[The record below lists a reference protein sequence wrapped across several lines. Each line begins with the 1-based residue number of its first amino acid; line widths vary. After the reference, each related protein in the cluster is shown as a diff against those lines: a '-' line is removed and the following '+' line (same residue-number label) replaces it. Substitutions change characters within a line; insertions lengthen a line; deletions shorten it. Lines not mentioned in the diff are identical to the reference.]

1 MAAAHVPELRI
12 GVVRGESTTDAVA
25 LDARYR
31 LLATAGV
38 PTTDAIG
45 DDVAAAI
52 RAIVADGA
60 VDPETVRWVMF
71 GTGHVLE
78 DVAAAQDVCRVAV
91 VRIGG
96 PLTTSVP
103 PLATW
108 PPALRAA
115 VSAGEIVVDGGSEYD
130 GRTTVALDADAIARF
145 LVAVGDRAQA
155 IAISGVFAPV
165 SPAHELAAAE
175 IARRELGALIHVSQ
189 SHEIGSL
196 GLLERENATVLNA
209 ALGEAAKRLGDAA
222 RSALVA
228 AGIDAELLF
237 AQNDGTLMGLDHAR
251 RFPAL
256 MIASG
261 SGTTIGGA
269 AHLSGVGDAVVMA
282 VGERTT
288 SIGGLVNGI
297 PREHVGPTDIVGVRA
312 SLRLPDARG
321 VAVGTRSITNAT
333 GSGSPVAPENASP
346 AQRRAF
352 IRALMGADTTLS
364 DALVG
369 AQAARPVVPLVVV
382 GPGQRLVPDRLEG
395 VSEVICP
402 QDGEFAHAIGAAVAS
417 VSGQFAR
424 ICLDRPETRQ
434 SVLDEVRAAALA
446 RAIDAGAHPDRVAVV
461 EVEEVPLTHLVH
473 AALLIRVRAAGPCC

>member
-1 MAAAHVPELRI
+1 MAAALVSELRI
-12 GVVRGESTTDAVA
+12 GVVSGETTTDAVA
-25 LDARYR
+25 LDAHDR
-31 LLATAGV
+31 LLATVRV

-45 DDVAAAI
+45 DDAATAI
-52 RAIVADGA
+52 RAIVAA

-71 GTGHVLE
+71 DAGDVLE
-78 DVAAAQDVCRVAV
+78 DVAAVQGVCKVAV

-115 VSAGEIVVDGGSEYD
+115 VSAGEIVVAGGSEYD

-145 LVAVGDRAQA
+145 LSGLGDSAQA
-155 IAISGVFAPV
+155 IAISGVFAPA
-165 SPAHELAAAE
+165 SPAHELAAAD
-175 IARRELGALIHVSQ
+175 IARRELGALTNVSL
-189 SHEIGSL
+189 SHEIGSV

-209 ALGEAAKRLGDAA
+209 ALGEVAKQLGAAA

-237 AQNDGTLMGLDHAR
+237 AQNDGTLMCVDHAR

-261 SGTTIGGA
+261 PGTMIGGA

-282 VGERTT
+282 VGGRTT
-288 SIGGLVNGI
+288 YIGGLVNGI
-297 PREHVGPTDIVGVRA
+297 PREHVGPTDIVGVRT

-321 VAVGTRSITNAT
+321 VAVGTSSITNTA
-333 GSGSPVAPENASP
+333 GSGPPIEPENATP

-352 IRALMGADTTLS
+352 IRALMSADAKLS
-364 DALVG
+364 DALE
-369 AQAARPVVPLVVV
+369 ARPVVPLVVV
-382 GPGQRLVPDRLEG
+382 GPGQRLVPDQLEG
-395 VSEVICP
+395 ISEVILP

-417 VSGQFAR
+417 ASGQFAR

-434 SVLDEVRAAALA
+434 AVLDDVRAAALA
-446 RAIDAGAHPDRVAVV
+446 CAIDAGAHPDRVAVV
-461 EVEEVPLTHLVH
+461 EIEEVPLTHLVH
-473 AALLIRVRAAGPCC
+473 SALLIRVRAAGPCC

>member
-1 MAAAHVPELRI
+1 VAAALVSELRI
-12 GVVRGESTTDAVA
+12 GVVSGETTTDAVA

-31 LLATAGV
+31 LLATVRV

-45 DDVAAAI
+45 DDVATAI
-52 RAIVADGA
+52 RAIAADGA
-60 VDPETVRWVMF
+60 VDPETVRWVML
-71 GTGHVLE
+71 GTRHVLE
-78 DVAAAQDVCRVAV
+78 DVAAVQGVRKVAV

-108 PPALRAA
+108 PPALRAT
-115 VSAGEIVVDGGSEYD
+115 VSAGEIVVAGGSEYD
-130 GRTTVALDADAIARF
+130 GRTTVALDVDAIARF
-145 LVAVGDRAQA
+145 LSGLGDRAQA
-155 IAISGVFAPV
+155 IAISGVFAPA
-165 SPAHELAAAE
+165 SPAHELATAD
-175 IARRELGALIHVSQ
+175 IARRELGALIHVSL
-189 SHEIGSL
+189 SHEIGSV

-209 ALGEAAKRLGDAA
+209 ALGEVAKQLGAAA

-237 AQNDGTLMGLDHAR
+237 AQNDGTLMCLDHAH

-261 SGTTIGGA
+261 PGTMIGGA
-269 AHLSGVGDAVVMA
+269 AHLSGVGDAVVLA
-282 VGERTT
+282 VGGRTT
-288 SIGGLVNGI
+288 YIGGLVNGI
-297 PREHVGPTDIVGVRA
+297 PRERVGPTDIAGVRT

-321 VAVGTRSITNAT
+321 VAVGTSSITNTA
-333 GSGSPVAPENASP
+333 GSGPPIEPENATP

-352 IRALMGADTTLS
+352 IRALMSADTTLS
-364 DALVG
+364 DALEK
-369 AQAARPVVPLVVV
+369 ARPVVPLVVV
-382 GPGQRLVPDRLEG
+382 GPGQRLVSDQLGG
-395 VSEVICP
+395 VSEVILP

-417 VSGQFAR
+417 GSGQFAR

-434 SVLDEVRAAALA
+434 AVLDDVCAAALA
-446 RAIDAGAHPDRVAVV
+446 RAIDAGAHPARVAVV
-461 EVEEVPLTHLVH
+461 EIEEVPLTHLVH